1 MNKMKLTQI
10 ALTASLLI
18 MVSAAATQAT
28 VLRAFVSSTGNDSNA
43 GANCPQITPCRTFA
57 GAFPTVTA
65 GGELIALDTSGYG
78 PLTGGSPINKAIT
91 IATVPGATA
100 FVVAAFGT
108 AAFTVSAGVS
118 DLVILRNISFN
129 GAGAAG
135 TSGIIFITGKGL
147 VVENCTFTSLTGS
160 GLAASSGVISIKDSS
175 FNASGNGITFTQTAR
190 GEVVNTEVRHSS
202 IDGLLVNTGG
212 KATVIHSKFIG
223 NTSRGVY
230 ATNAGSEIYLLE
242 VIVSY
247 NGVGLKGDNTAG
259 GGGGAGGNDGG
270 KVFVDRSLITN
281 NTKGAEGIAG
291 SFAVQSLINSAGKYN
306 TMEGNGTVNDFAA
319 ITGGGGGYQG
329 K

>member
-1 MNKMKLTQI
+1 MNKMKWTLTT
-10 ALTASLLI
+10 LVASLLI
-18 MVSAAATQAT
+18 MTSAAATQAT
-28 VLRAFVSSTGNDSNA
+28 VLRAFVSSA
-43 GANCPQITPCRTFA
+43 GADANAATNCAQTAPCRTFA

-175 FNASGNGITFTQTAR
+175 FNASGNGITFSQTAK

-202 IDGLLVNTGG
+202 IDGLFVNTGG

-242 VIVSY
+242 VIVAY

-259 GGGGAGGNDGG
+259 GGGGCGGNDGG
-270 KVFVDRSLITN
+270 KVFVDRSSITD
-281 NTKGAEGIAG
+281 NTKGAEGIAN
-291 SFAVQSLINSAGKYN
+291 SCAVLSLLAGTSKFN
-306 TMEGNGTVNDFAA
+306 TMQGNGTVNDLGT
-319 ITGGGGGYQG
+319 ITGSGGYPGQ
-329 K
+329 